1 MNSNRTSVLAAIVP
15 IALSGCVTNAP
26 LSERAL
32 GQAFPLA
39 RDATAEPVAR
49 ITFSGDKKYES
60 ETGTPLWGDPL
71 ICGNEGILRINEP
84 TAQKN
89 QLAVTPSKE
98 VAVTSVIQWVN
109 TGWVKTCW
117 PFVAFTPEPNA
128 SYVVVN
134 ERIGGKG
141 MSALWTGVARQSCQV
156 SVYRE
161 TPNGLQRVDTHAPP
175 FAACHATER

>member
-1 MNSNRTSVLAAIVP
+1 MNFNCAVVLAAIVSA
-15 IALSGCVTNAP
+15 ALSGCVTNAP

-39 RDATAEPVAR
+39 RDATAEPLAK
-49 ITFSGDKKYES
+49 ISFSGDKKYES
-60 ETGTPLWGDPL
+60 ANGTPLWGDPL
-71 ICGNEGILRINEP
+71 VCGDEGILRINEP
-84 TAQKN
+84 GAQRN
-89 QLAVTPSKE
+89 EVAVTASKE
-98 VAVTSVIQWVN
+98 VAVTSVIQWLN

-117 PFVAFTPEPNA
+117 PFVAFIPEPNA

-161 TPNGLQRVDTHAPP
+161 TPDGPQRVETRSPS
-175 FAACHATER
+175 FNTCRAAQR